1 MARPASRHPTEL
13 ELEILKILWREGPL
27 PGRRI
32 RDSLAGSRDLAYTS
46 VMTVLKIMTEKRY
59 VRRKKVDGSFVYSA
73 RVTEEAVSRR
83 MLDDVVN
90 RVFNGSAAAVVLNL
104 LETSD
109 LDEAELRKLR
119 RILRQKSEG
128 ESP

>member
-27 PGRRI
+27 PGRQI

-73 RVTEEAVSRR
+73 RVREETVSRR
-83 MLDDVVN
+83 MLDDVVD
-90 RVFNGSAAAVVLNL
+90 RVFDGSAAAVMLNL

-109 LDEAELRKLR
+109 LDEVELRKLR